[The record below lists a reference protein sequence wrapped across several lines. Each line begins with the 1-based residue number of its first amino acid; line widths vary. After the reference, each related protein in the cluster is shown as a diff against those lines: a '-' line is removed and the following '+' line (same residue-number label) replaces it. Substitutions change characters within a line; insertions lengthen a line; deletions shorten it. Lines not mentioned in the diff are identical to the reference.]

1 MKLDYASLSL
11 PVTAADVLAY
21 KKAQSP
27 QNTSKK
33 NSLFFVVLFVFVG
46 LAVLPLIIEAVGLF
60 SSGGIEAIMPP
71 IMLAAV
77 IVLVVA
83 AVIAYLRYD
92 ERRRAKLYRFA
103 LLNQLL
109 YEENS
114 AYTSYKGMIFDEGH
128 SRVIKQL
135 LRFADAS
142 EIGNYQ
148 YETGSGR
155 NRSTHTYGYV
165 KIPLTRNLPHMVLDG
180 KANNLLGII
189 TGMTD
194 SFDRSQKLSLEGDF
208 DKHFTLYAPKQYERD
223 ALYVFTPDVMA
234 ILIDE
239 GKRYDMEIVDDELFI
254 YSNAGFNLVSE
265 AQLTSLV
272 RIVETIGGELRSQTR
287 RYADE
292 KVLDAREANVVAQE
306 GRRLNKGVNL
316 LAFVVIGI
324 IALNFASS
332 ILDSRGA
339 PIGAYLYA
347 GIGLIIV
354 LAICVR
360 FLSRMKLR

>member
-1 MKLDYASLSL
+1 MKLDYTSLNL

-21 KKAQSP
+21 KNAQSP
-27 QNTSKK
+27 QGMLK
-33 NSLFFVVLFVFVG
+33 NKVVIYIVLFVFASL
-46 LAVLPLIIEAVGLF
+46 LALPLLIQIVSLS
-60 SSGGIEAIMPP
+60 SSGGIGAAMPP
-71 IMLAAV
+71 IILTAMIA
-77 IVLVVA
+77 LVAA

-103 LLNQLL
+103 VLNQLL

-114 AYTSYKGMIFDEGH
+114 AYTAYKGMIFDEGH

-135 LRFADAS
+135 LRFADNS

-180 KANNLLGII
+180 KANNLFGII

-194 SFDRSQKLSLEGDF
+194 SFDRSQKLSLEGNF
-208 DKHFTLYAPKQYERD
+208 DKYFTLYAPKQYERD

-234 ILIDE
+234 VLIDE
-239 GKRYDMEIVDDELFI
+239 GKRYDMEIVDNELYI
-254 YSNAGFNLVSE
+254 YSTKVFDLVSE
-265 AQLTSLV
+265 TQLSSLV
-272 RIVETIGGELRSQTR
+272 RIVETIGSELRSQTK
-287 RYADE
+287 RYTDE
-292 KVLDAREANVVAQE
+292 RILDSRGSNIVAKE
-306 GRRLNKGVNL
+306 GKRLRKGVNI
-316 LAFVVIGI
+316 LALVVIGI

-332 ILDSRGA
+332 ILDSMGK

-354 LAICVR
+354 VAICVR
-360 FLSRMKLR
+360 FLSRIKLR